1 MINCLIV
8 DDNSMARLAL
18 SQMLSEIDFV
28 TIVGDCENPIQALN
42 LLSTSS
48 VDLILLDVEMPKMTG
63 IEFLKSTTKRPLV
76 ILITAKTE
84 YAIEAFEHNVVD
96 YLIKPVKE
104 ERLIKALI
112 RAKDLFEN
120 TNQKIETVD
129 KDFIF
134 VREKSILQKIAVA
147 EIQYI
152 QALGDYLVIYTIDKK
167 HTVHLTLKSFLERF
181 NSDNFMRIHRSYI
194 IALNKID
201 KVEESTAYVGKHPV
215 PIGDNYRSELLK
227 KINLL

>member
-8 DDNSMARLAL
+8 DDNNMARLAL
-18 SQMLSEIDFV
+18 SQMLSDIDFV
-28 TIVGDCENPIQALN
+28 NIVGDCENPIQALS
-42 LLSTSS
+42 LLSSTS

-96 YLIKPVKE
+96 YIVKPLNE

-112 RAKDLFEN
+112 RAKDLFESS
-120 TNQKIETVD
+120 NQSIETVG

-134 VREKSILQKIAVA
+134 VREKSVLQKIKVS
-147 EIQYI
+147 EIIYI
-152 QALGDYLVIYTIDKK
+152 QALGDYLIIYTSDKK

-181 NSDNFMRIHRSYI
+181 TSTNFMRIHRSYI

-201 KVEESTAYVGKHPV
+201 KVEESTAYIGKHPL
-215 PIGDNYRSELLK
+215 PIGDNYRAELLK
-227 KINLL
+227 NINLL